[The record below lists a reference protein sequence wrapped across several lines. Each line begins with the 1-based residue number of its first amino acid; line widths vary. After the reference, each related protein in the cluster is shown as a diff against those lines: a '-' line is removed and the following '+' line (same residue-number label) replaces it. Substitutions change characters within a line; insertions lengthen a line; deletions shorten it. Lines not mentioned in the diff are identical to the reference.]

1 MSKYTDPLK
10 VVRKA
15 GESWLV
21 TQELASTYIL
31 DVHEELIS
39 VQTRTTVG
47 DRQYCIIL
55 NPVEFNSKHQIVQR
69 YGGKKLIKGPI
80 SFFLQPGEEIDGGR
94 PTEIY
99 VLTEEQS
106 LLLFAENEFVDEN
119 GVTRRPGERWLF
131 HGTGEYIPPIDATVL
146 EIRNAIPL
154 GEGEG
159 IYIKNE
165 NTGEVRAHIGSTYML
180 KAHESLYEKEL
191 DKESE
196 DLFACEKL
204 GIPFIPPRMVNGR
217 LQYVLPDISHYKR
230 DKTRV
235 ISYKVSSNRVVQMF
249 NYKTKETKVVF
260 GPSLVLLQPDEIL
273 TLLSLSGGNP
283 KYENAIKTFSLMLG
297 PEIMSD
303 TVIVETS
310 DHAQIELYLSYKW
323 NFEYNRED
331 SQNDCN
337 RKLFSTRDF
346 IGDVCK
352 TISSRIRGSVS
363 AITYDD
369 FHHTSAEIIRAAVF
383 GKTKTG
389 EIKESLLFSSNNL
402 IVTACD
408 IKSMKPVEKD
418 IEEKLKKNTFL
429 AINIKTETMKM
440 DFSHKT
446 SMLEQEAKG
455 ELDLKKLE
463 DDKQAETERV
473 ELFKKIAEKE
483 SIISVGQ
490 ALADAKAECER
501 ALIIAENNVKIVE
514 AECQKKKIEADT
526 ERELEKHRFKVEEEF
541 ARNNANIEI
550 EEAKKQAE
558 IEVQRLKVMIDAVG
572 SENLANLMR
581 AGPDMQADLLK
592 ALGLKGYLMTDGKNP
607 INLFDTANG
616 LIQSK

>member
-1 MSKYTDPLK
+1 LSKYTDPLK